1 MIVEMQIEILN
12 GGEILVNCKTKITI
26 CIGTGR
32 YRGIQIQSKS
42 QFEFVPRDTDEFEF
56 FDFD

>member
-12 GGEILVNCKTKITI
+12 GGEIVVNCKTKITI
-26 CIGTGR
+26 SICTGR
-32 YRGIQIQSKS
+32 YREIQIQSKS
-42 QFEFVPRDTDEFEF
+42 QFEFVPRDTDESEF